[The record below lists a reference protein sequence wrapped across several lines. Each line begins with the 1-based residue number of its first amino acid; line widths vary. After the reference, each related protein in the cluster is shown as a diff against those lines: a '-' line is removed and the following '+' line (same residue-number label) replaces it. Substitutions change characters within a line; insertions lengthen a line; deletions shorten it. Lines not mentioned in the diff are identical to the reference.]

1 MPFQSFAKYVDTEY
15 SGKYYEMHWRTIPF
29 GHYDLKRYDGE
40 LKTFLPCSDS
50 KLLCYLIGYR
60 NAQGQELKFDRDAN
74 RRLMRLTSPNGSW
87 LSLSYGPRD
96 HISEMKD
103 SRGRTVRYGYDEQN
117 RLTTVTYPSGEVYHY
132 EYDGTQHLLTFSVAP
147 DAKAAPRIMLRNEY
161 ENGRVVK
168 QTLADGDV
176 YAYQYSVDSNGIVR
190 SASVRTPVGRVF
202 NIEFLKGYSDST
214 VREQL
219 PQPVAQKG
227 LPALK

>member
-1 MPFQSFAKYVDTEY
+1 
-15 SGKYYEMHWRTIPF
+15 
-29 GHYDLKRYDGE
+29 
-40 LKTFLPCSDS
+40 
-50 KLLCYLIGYR
+50 
-60 NAQGQELKFDRDAN
+60 
-74 RRLMRLTSPNGSW
+74 
-87 LSLSYGPRD
+87 
-96 HISEMKD
+96 
-103 SRGRTVRYGYDEQN
+103 
-117 RLTTVTYPSGEVYHY
+117 
-132 EYDGTQHLLTFSVAP
+132 
-147 DAKAAPRIMLRNEY
+147 MLRNEY